1 MAGVDPFDHYMMFG
15 WSEQRR
21 PTPWFS
27 VNRYREAKPDCATDG
42 NPLVH
47 LAGMSVTDARNLLS
61 AMRAGHYRDRKRV
74 RECTGLLEGVCMTG
88 FFQSEI
94 GLGQAARNL
103 AYAADGACVPLTFL
117 DVHLPGRAADKEF
130 ATKCSAT
137 MDRFVHLFILS
148 AAWTAH
154 WLSSLR
160 PDGVN
165 VLYPFWELSRIPEGS
180 LRVVERFDEIW
191 APSRFIQ
198 ESFRASTD
206 RPVMLLPQPV
216 RIPEVI
222 GDPAERSGP
231 FTVLTYLDFDSFPDR
246 KNCEG
251 AVAAFQLAF
260 PLQRRDVRL
269 IVKVRGKSDGGRR
282 SWLAD
287 VVATDSRVVLIDE
300 TLDRDAMDRLVLDCD
315 AFISLHR
322 SEGFGFGPAEA
333 LAAGKPVV
341 STDYSGTT
349 DFIRAETGYP
359 VAYDLVPVGE
369 GAYVEWEN
377 HVWAEPSID
386 DAACMLREIEANRDM
401 ALARAR
407 RGRQLMIDVFST
419 QAVGARMR
427 SMLEDRGLLTSEVW
441 QDRDLAT
448 ALRRPGGA
456 TLAKIGAPGRI

>member
-1 MAGVDPFDHYMMFG
+1 
-15 WSEQRR
+15 
-21 PTPWFS
+21 
-27 VNRYREAKPDCATDG
+27 
-42 NPLVH
+42 
-47 LAGMSVTDARNLLS
+47 
-61 AMRAGHYRDRKRV
+61 MRTAHYRDRAR
-74 RECTGLLEGVCMTG
+74 RRIRQRTGLQEGVCITG

-103 AYAADGACVPLTFL
+103 AYAADAARVPASFVNLRLT
-117 DVHLPGRAADKEF
+117 GRESDMTF
-130 ATKCSAT
+130 ATRCGAT
-137 MDRFVHLFILS
+137 MDRFASVFVLPAVWLEQ
-148 AAWTAH
+148 WTH
-154 WLSSLR
+154 RLR
-160 PDGVN
+160 PEVVN
-165 VLYPFWELSRIPEGS
+165 ILCPFWELSRIPADS
-180 LRVVERFDEIW
+180 LCIIERFDEIW
-191 APSRFIQ
+191 APSRFVQDAI
-198 ESFRASTD
+198 RASID

-216 RIPEVI
+216 RIPEI
-222 GDPAERSGP
+222 AGETIEQSRP

-260 PLQRRDVRL
+260 PRARRDVRL
-269 IVKVRGKSDGGRR
+269 IVKVRGKSDNGRR
-282 SWLAD
+282 SWLTG
-287 VVATDSRVVLIDE
+287 VVSTDSRVVLMDE
-300 TLDRDAMDRLVLDCD
+300 TLDRAAMDRLVLDCD

-349 DFIRAETGYP
+349 DFIRAKTGYP

-427 SMLEDRGLLTSEVW
+427 SMLEDRGLLTSEVR